1 MNLARYIAD
10 AMGDEWDRRVFIAVV
25 TGTSGNQVTI
35 TSPRVNGTFPRLV
48 GYASPTADDEVLV
61 IKVGPSWLVIG
72 EVTR

>member
-10 AMGDEWDRRVFIAVV
+10 ALATEWDRRVFIGVV
-25 TGTSGNQVTI
+25 SGTPGNQVTI

-48 GYASPTADDEVLV
+48 SYATPTVNDEVLV